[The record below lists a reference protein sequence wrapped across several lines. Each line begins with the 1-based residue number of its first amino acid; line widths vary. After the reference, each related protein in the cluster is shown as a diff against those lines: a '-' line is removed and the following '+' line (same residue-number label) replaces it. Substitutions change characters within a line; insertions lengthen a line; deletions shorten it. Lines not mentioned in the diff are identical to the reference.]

1 MNTERIKE
9 IQQATAYPES
19 VSVQQALLQVWNETE
34 QEQLGIA
41 AVISRFFK
49 DKAKEHGV
57 NEANLFIENRITHL
71 SLCVFTEFESR
82 VLEER
87 INGL

>member
-1 MNTERIKE
+1 MEKIKINTNE
-9 IQQATAYPES
+9 AES
-19 VSVQQALLQVWNETE
+19 QPSCL
-34 QEQLGIA
+34 A

-49 DKAKEHGV
+49 DKAKEYGV
-57 NEANLFIENRITHL
+57 NEANLFIENRKTHL

>member
-1 MNTERIKE
+1 MTIEAENLN
-9 IQQATAYPES
+9 ES
-19 VSVQQALLQVWNETE
+19 QKQPLL
-34 QEQLGIA
+34 IA
-41 AVISRFFK
+41 DVISRFFK

-57 NEANLFIENRITHL
+57 NESNLFIENRITYL

>member
-1 MNTERIKE
+1 MTIEAKNIDKP
-9 IQQATAYPES
+9 QSQP
-19 VSVQQALLQVWNETE
+19 LL
-34 QEQLGIA
+34 IA
-41 AVISRFFK
+41 DVISRFFK
-49 DKAKEHGV
+49 DKAKEHGI

>member
-1 MNTERIKE
+1 MAELE
-9 IQQATAYPES
+9 
-19 VSVQQALLQVWNETE
+19 LLTLNLE
-34 QEQLGIA
+34 QMTIEAKNIDKPQSQPLLIA
-41 AVISRFFK
+41 DVISRFFK

>member
-1 MNTERIKE
+1 MTIEAKNIDKP
-9 IQQATAYPES
+9 QSQP
-19 VSVQQALLQVWNETE
+19 LL
-34 QEQLGIA
+34 IA
-41 AVISRFFK
+41 DVISRFFK
-49 DKAKEHGV
+49 DKTKEHGV

>member
-1 MNTERIKE
+1 VADLELLTLNLAQMTIESTEH
-9 IQQATAYPES
+9 QDSTNPP
-19 VSVQQALLQVWNETE
+19 LL
-34 QEQLGIA
+34 IA
-41 AVISRFFK
+41 DVISRFFK

>member
-1 MNTERIKE
+1 LELLTIK
-9 IQQATAYPES
+9 IQQMTIEAQNIDEAQKQP
-19 VSVQQALLQVWNETE
+19 LL
-34 QEQLGIA
+34 IA
-41 AVISRFFK
+41 DVISRFFK

-57 NEANLFIENRITHL
+57 NEANLFIENRITYL

-87 INGL
+87 INSL

>member
-1 MNTERIKE
+1 MENLNNTDETSENAEKELRI
-9 IQQATAYPES
+9 S
-19 VSVQQALLQVWNETE
+19 D
-34 QEQLGIA
+34 
-41 AVISRFFK
+41 VISRFFK

-57 NEANLFIENRITHL
+57 NEANLFIENRISHL

>member
-1 MNTERIKE
+1 MKLEAQNIDEPQK
-9 IQQATAYPES
+9 QP
-19 VSVQQALLQVWNETE
+19 LL
-34 QEQLGIA
+34 IA
-41 AVISRFFK
+41 DVISRFFK

-57 NEANLFIENRITHL
+57 NEANLFIENRITYL

>member
-1 MNTERIKE
+1 VADLELLILKLILMSIESTEH
-9 IQQATAYPES
+9 QDSTNPP
-19 VSVQQALLQVWNETE
+19 LLIVD
-34 QEQLGIA
+34 
-41 AVISRFFK
+41 VISRFFK

-57 NEANLFIENRITHL
+57 NEANLFIENRITYL

>member
-1 MNTERIKE
+1 LELLTIK
-9 IQQATAYPES
+9 IQQMTIEAQNIDEAQKQP
-19 VSVQQALLQVWNETE
+19 LL
-34 QEQLGIA
+34 IA
-41 AVISRFFK
+41 DVISRFFK

-57 NEANLFIENRITHL
+57 NEANLFIENRITYL

>member
-1 MNTERIKE
+1 MTIEAKNIDKP
-9 IQQATAYPES
+9 QSQP
-19 VSVQQALLQVWNETE
+19 LL
-34 QEQLGIA
+34 IA
-41 AVISRFFK
+41 DVISRFFK

>member
-1 MNTERIKE
+1 MTIEAQNIEEAQK
-9 IQQATAYPES
+9 QP
-19 VSVQQALLQVWNETE
+19 LL
-34 QEQLGIA
+34 IA
-41 AVISRFFK
+41 DVISRFFK

-57 NEANLFIENRITHL
+57 NEANLFIENRITYL
-71 SLCVFTEFESR
+71 SLCVFAEFESR

>member
-1 MNTERIKE
+1 MADLELLNLNLTQMTIEKTEH
-9 IQQATAYPES
+9 QES
-19 VSVQQALLQVWNETE
+19 TKPPLI
-34 QEQLGIA
+34 IA
-41 AVISRFFK
+41 DVISRFFK
-49 DKAKEHGV
+49 DKAKEYGV
-57 NEANLFIENRITHL
+57 NEANLFIENRITYL

>member
-1 MNTERIKE
+1 MADLE
-9 IQQATAYPES
+9 
-19 VSVQQALLQVWNETE
+19 LLTLNLE
-34 QEQLGIA
+34 QMTIEAQNIEEAQKQPLLIA
-41 AVISRFFK
+41 DVISRFFK

-57 NEANLFIENRITHL
+57 NEANLFIENRITYL

>member
-1 MNTERIKE
+1 VAELE
-9 IQQATAYPES
+9 
-19 VSVQQALLQVWNETE
+19 LLTLNLE
-34 QEQLGIA
+34 QMTIEAKNIDKPQSQPLLIA
-41 AVISRFFK
+41 DVIRRFFK

>member
-1 MNTERIKE
+1 VAELE
-9 IQQATAYPES
+9 
-19 VSVQQALLQVWNETE
+19 LLTLNLE
-34 QEQLGIA
+34 QMTIEAKNIDKPQSQPLLIA
-41 AVISRFFK
+41 DVISRFFK

>member
-1 MNTERIKE
+1 MNLEVE
-9 IQQATAYPES
+9 N
-19 VSVQQALLQVWNETE
+19 LNEP
-34 QEQLGIA
+34 QDQPLVIVD
-41 AVISRFFK
+41 VISRFFK
-49 DKAKEHGV
+49 DKAKEHWV
-57 NEANLFIENRITHL
+57 NEANLFIENRITYL

>member
-1 MNTERIKE
+1 VADLELLTLNLKQMKLE
-9 IQQATAYPES
+9 
-19 VSVQQALLQVWNETE
+19 VQNIDEPQKQPLL
-34 QEQLGIA
+34 IA
-41 AVISRFFK
+41 DVISRFFK
-49 DKAKEHGV
+49 DKAKEHDV